1 MLAAATAARADDAAS
16 ADATPSAARA
26 TLDRLGLSGSLAFD
40 YYSSNHGIDDREH
53 FPGVNLDLKQRLTI
67 VEGVRWVA
75 EARVLAEQIAHE
87 DQDRTFATV
96 RDLRYS
102 DRVVEE
108 LREGYF
114 EISRGQWEVRGGR
127 QLIVWGRADELNPT
141 DVITPKNY
149 LLLLPE
155 GQAGYRFG
163 VNALEADYYL
173 SLSGIRASGV
183 WVPIPTASIIPISE
197 LPDGVHL
204 TDRLPAI
211 RFEDGSAGVK
221 LDRSGGKVD
230 ASLSYFYGY
239 NLLPEVHIE
248 RASLDETTRVLHAD
262 VALEHER
269 QHMIG
274 ADFATTRGRFGY
286 RGEVAYVIGN
296 NPHGTRVESIV
307 PYLYYVLGIERS
319 FFTNFSVILQYVG
332 RWVPNRVDPARALA
346 NPNPVQGRA
355 LFLAA
360 RETFAINQQ
369 LDTVQNGWTLRL
381 DEKFW
386 NDTLDVELLG
396 VHYLPRNDF
405 FIRPRITYDLTDA
418 WKATVGGEVFQ
429 GPRHSYLGRVQKN
442 TGAFVELKYSF

>member
-1 MLAAATAARADDAAS
+1 M
-16 ADATPSAARA
+16 
-26 TLDRLGLSGSLAFD
+26 
-40 YYSSNHGIDDREH
+40 
-53 FPGVNLDLKQRLTI
+53 
-67 VEGVRWVA
+67 
-75 EARVLAEQIAHE
+75 
-87 DQDRTFATV
+87 
-96 RDLRYS
+96 RDLRYA
-102 DRVVEE
+102 DRVTSE
-108 LREGYF
+108 LREGYV
-114 EISRGQWEVRGGR
+114 EMSRGQWEVRAGR

-155 GQAGYRFG
+155 GQAGFRFG
-163 VNALEADYYL
+163 VNALKADYFL
-173 SLSGIRASGV
+173 SLSGIRVTGV
-183 WVPIPTASIIPISE
+183 WMPVPTATLIPISE
-197 LPDGVHL
+197 LPSGVRL

-248 RASLDETTRVLHAD
+248 RASLDDATQAIRAD

-269 QHMIG
+269 QHMVG
-274 ADFATTRGRFGY
+274 ADFATTSGRFGY
-286 RGEVAYVIGN
+286 RGEVAYVLTS
-296 NPHGTRVESIV
+296 NPHAVNVESIV

-332 RWVPNRVDPARALA
+332 RWVPDRIDPERALA
-346 NPNPVQGRA
+346 DPNPVRGQAR
-355 LFLAA
+355 FLAA

-381 DEKFW
+381 DKRFW
-386 NDTLDVELLG
+386 NDTLDLELLG

-405 FIRPRITYDLTDA
+405 FLRPRISYDLSDA
-418 WKATVGGEVFQ
+418 WKATVGGEIFQ
-429 GPRHSYLGRVQKN
+429 GPRHSFFGRVQRN

>member
-1 MLAAATAARADDAAS
+1 MLIEPALARAEDEGS
-16 ADATPSAARA
+16 AVRTG
-26 TLDRLGLSGSLAFD
+26 LERLGLSGSVAFD
-40 YYSSNHGIDDREH
+40 YFSSNHGIDDRRH

-67 VEGVRWVA
+67 AEGIRWVG
-75 EARVLAEQIAHE
+75 ELRVLAQQVGHE
-87 DQDRTFATV
+87 DEDAVHGSV
-96 RDLRYS
+96 RDLRYADEVTS
-102 DRVVEE
+102 E

-114 EISRGQWEVRGGR
+114 EVSRGQWEIRGGR

-141 DVITPKNY
+141 DVITPKNF

-163 VNALEADYYL
+163 VNALKADYFL
-173 SLSGIRASGV
+173 SLSGVRVTGV
-183 WVPIPTASIIPISE
+183 WVPVSSASIIPIST
-197 LPDGVHL
+197 LPEGVRL
-204 TDRLPAI
+204 TDRLPPV

-221 LDRSGGKVD
+221 LDRSGGKID
-230 ASLSYFYGY
+230 ASLSYFYGF

-248 RASLDETTRVLHAD
+248 RASLDEVTRTLHAD

-274 ADFATTRGRFGY
+274 GDFATTRGRFGY
-286 RGEVAYVIGN
+286 RGEVAYVLTD
-296 NPHGTRVESIV
+296 NPHGRRVESIV
-307 PYLYYVLGIERS
+307 PYLYYVLGVERS

-332 RWVPNRVDPARALA
+332 RWVPDRIDPERALGD
-346 NPNPVQGRA
+346 PNPVRGRA

-381 DEKFW
+381 DKKFW
-386 NDTLDVELLG
+386 NDTLDLELLG

-405 FIRPRITYDLTDA
+405 FLRPRITYDLADA
-418 WKATVGGEVFQ
+418 WKLTIGGEILH
-429 GPRHSYLGRVQKN
+429 GPKHSYLGRVQRN
-442 TGAFVELKYSF
+442 TGAFAEVKYSF